1 MSEFPHPTG
10 RRRGVAG
17 SAAAAGW
24 PATAARRPGYRRWR
38 SWPRIT
44 PPSRASSKNRPK
56 VGTRSKVS
64 PMSERGTRPQAPL
77 GVEPAE
83 EFIASRPFGLSE
95 EDLNRYLDQ
104 ARQQLRENSSG
115 ITRGAVRG
123 ATLLGEVVTG
133 LILTLFLTFVFV
145 KDSARCAT
153 RSSCGWC
160 VARAAPGS
168 TCAADLPAT
177 SCPGR
182 NLRPTTG
189 SDPFLGNEERPKAPS
204 DGTRPP
210 WLQRGPSPT
219 HRTKGDRNARLE
231 AESTPDHHA
240 ARLGLP
246 RVTAPAGDP
255 ASHAPMGIRRSSRCR
270 HHPQAARHKRAADVM

>member
-1 MSEFPHPTG
+1 MIERTGSSETMSEFPHPTG

-77 GVEPAE
+77 GVEPA
-83 EFIASRPFGLSE
+83 ARPEPLAE
-95 EDLNRYLDQ
+95 
-104 ARQQLRENSSG
+104 RQRL
-115 ITRGAVRG
+115 
-123 ATLLGEVVTG
+123 EVVTG
-133 LILTLFLTFVFV
+133 LILTLFLTFFFV

-255 ASHAPMGIRRSSRCR
+255 ASHAPMGLRRSSRCR
-270 HHPQAARHKRAADVM
+270 HHPQ